1 MGHPTETKRGQQ
13 IDAAGSKNTRTIVL
27 VALALVS
34 VAALFCCGGG
44 AVLLIPA
51 IQHAREAMRR
61 QQVQNN
67 LRQIGEALHNYQQ
80 RSGDADLEAETP
92 RISVAV
98 PSEADTSLAER
109 IEVAKQRVVDQ
120 ARQRGLAR
128 VADQLA
134 SLLTPS
140 IRLKTEAVPEEK
152 LGVGSSHL
160 GGTPDFAPGM
170 SWPDC
175 KGVPMAFLG
184 QIRMSDVAAY
194 DHDARLPHSGML
206 YFFYEAKEQTWGFDP
221 KDQGNWIV
229 IHFDEDLA
237 TLQRATPPANLPE
250 ESRFHCCQ
258 VTFSLEI
265 TVPPYDSVTVEH
277 LQLSDA
283 EGDAYANLLDAL
295 DRSEPIHR
303 LLGYP
308 EPIQGDMQGE
318 CQFVANGVFVGGGT
332 DVSDARRMELEKGI
346 MDWQLLFQL
355 DSDESMETMWG
366 DAGRIY
372 FWIREQDLKN
382 RDFAKV
388 MLVLQCY

>member
-1 MGHPTETKRGQQ
+1 M
-13 IDAAGSKNTRTIVL
+13 DAPSRKNTRTIILVVL
-27 VALALVS
+27 ALAS
-34 VAALFCCGGG
+34 VAGLFCCGGG
-44 AVLLIPA
+44 AVLLPPA
-51 IQHAREAMRR
+51 IQYAREVMRR
-61 QQVQNN
+61 QQAENN
-67 LRQIGEALHNYQQ
+67 LRQISEALHNYQQ
-80 RSGDADLEAETP
+80 RSGDADLGTEIEKIT
-92 RISVAV
+92 VAV
-98 PSEADTSLAER
+98 PSEADTPLAER
-109 IEVAKQRVVDQ
+109 IEVAQQRIVDQ

-140 IRLKTEAVPEEK
+140 IRLKTEAVPEET
-152 LGVGSSHL
+152 LGVASSHL
-160 GGTPDFAPGM
+160 GGMPDFAPGM

-175 KGVPMAFLG
+175 RGVPMAFLG
-184 QIRMSDVAAY
+184 QFRMSDVAAL

-237 TLQRATPPANLPE
+237 TLQRASPPANLPE
-250 ESRFHCCQ
+250 ESRFQCCQ

-265 TVPPYDSVTVEH
+265 TVPPYDSVSVQH
-277 LQLSDA
+277 LQLSEA
-283 EGDAYANLLDAL
+283 EGNAYANLLDAL

-318 CQFVANGVFVGGGT
+318 CQFVANGVFVGGGA
-332 DVSDARRMELEKGI
+332 DVSEARREELEKGI
-346 MDWQLLFQL
+346 TDWQLLFQL
-355 DSDESMETMWG
+355 DSDESMATMWG
-366 DAGRIY
+366 DAGRVY

>member
-1 MGHPTETKRGQQ
+1 M
-13 IDAAGSKNTRTIVL
+13 DAPSRMNTRTTILVVL
-27 VALALVS
+27 AIAS
-34 VAALFCCGGG
+34 AAGFVCCLGG
-44 AVLLIPA
+44 AVLLPPA
-51 IQHAREAMRR
+51 IQAVRESMRR
-61 QQVQNN
+61 KQATDN
-67 LRQIGEALHNYQQ
+67 LRQIHEALRNYQQ
-80 RSGDADLEAETP
+80 RTGNSDLGTETQK
-92 RISVAV
+92 IAV
-98 PSEADTSLAER
+98 TVSSKTDTPLAER
-109 IEVAKQRVVDQ
+109 MEAAKQRIVEQ

-140 IRLKTEAVPEEK
+140 IRLKTEAVPEDS
-152 LGVGSSHL
+152 LDVGSSHF
-160 GGTPDFAPGM
+160 GGTPDLAPET
-170 SWPDC
+170 SWPEC

-184 QIRMSDVAAY
+184 QIRMSDVAAL

-206 YFFYEAKEQTWGFDP
+206 YFFYEAKAQPWGFDP

-265 TVPPYDSVTVEH
+265 TVPPYDSVVVER
-277 LQLSDA
+277 LQLSEA
-283 EGDAYANLLDAL
+283 EGNAYANLLDAL
-295 DRSEPIHR
+295 DRSEPVHR

-318 CQFVANGVFVGGGT
+318 CQYVANGVFVGGGG
-332 DVSDARRMELEKGI
+332 DVSDSQREKLDKGI
-346 MDWQLLFQL
+346 TDWQLLFQL
-355 DSDESMETMWG
+355 DSDESMATTWG
-366 DAGRIY
+366 DAGRVY